1 MSFCLAQPTNDMFA
15 NRILLTGTNV
25 VATGS
30 NVGATKESGE
40 PDHGYDVGGASVW
53 WEWTAPFN
61 CTVTISTAGSSFDT
75 LLGVYTG
82 SSVSALTIIGSNDD
96 YTNITSRV
104 VFRAVYNQTYQL
116 AVDGYGGDSGSVQL
130 LLKVGPTEVPDV
142 MAWGVHLHYR
152 TPAGPVWHQA
162 YLPAGLS
169 NVVAVA
175 AGQLHSLMLTAEGK
189 VWASGYYSSY
199 YSPLQGGQVEVRTF
213 VPAGLSNVVAIA
225 GGSCHSLALT
235 AAGGV
240 MAWGRGRLGQ
250 SLAQTNVPS
259 GLSNVVAIAAG
270 GEEQTGH
277 SLALTVDGRVV
288 AWGDNYY
295 GQTNVPSG
303 LSNVVAIAAGGI
315 HSLALK
321 SNGRVESWGSFGEA
335 VVPAGLSNVIAI
347 AAGSEHSL
355 ALTTDGRVVAW
366 GDNYHGQTNVP
377 SGLSNVVAITAGGDN
392 SLALTAEGCVVAWGD
407 NEYGQTNAP
416 TWLNDVVA
424 IAAGGSYSGASGH
437 GLALTHQPGVP
448 TPGLELTRG
457 LSGLQLW
464 AHGAPGM
471 SCQLLRAIDLRGP
484 WLPTQPVTFTN
495 TVQLLRRPDPSV
507 AAQFF
512 RLLRR

>member
-1 MSFCLAQPTNDMFA
+1 
-15 NRILLTGTNV
+15 
-25 VATGS
+25 
-30 NVGATKESGE
+30 
-40 PDHGYDVGGASVW
+40 
-53 WEWTAPFN
+53 
-61 CTVTISTAGSSFDT
+61 
-75 LLGVYTG
+75 
-82 SSVSALTIIGSNDD
+82 
-96 YTNITSRV
+96 
-104 VFRAVYNQTYQL
+104 
-116 AVDGYGGDSGSVQL
+116 
-130 LLKVGPTEVPDV
+130 
-142 MAWGVHLHYR
+142 
-152 TPAGPVWHQA
+152 
-162 YLPAGLS
+162 
-169 NVVAVA
+169 
-175 AGQLHSLMLTAEGK
+175 
-189 VWASGYYSSY
+189 
-199 YSPLQGGQVEVRTF
+199 
-213 VPAGLSNVVAIA
+213 
-225 GGSCHSLALT
+225 
-235 AAGGV
+235 
-240 MAWGRGRLGQ
+240 
-250 SLAQTNVPS
+250 
-259 GLSNVVAIAAG
+259 
-270 GEEQTGH
+270 
-277 SLALTVDGRVV
+277 
-288 AWGDNYY
+288 
-295 GQTNVPSG
+295 
-303 LSNVVAIAAGGI
+303 VAIAAGGI